1 MRRKNMKA
9 LKYKDQWELA
19 LEDVNGLHAT
29 DPYDVVVAVSY
40 CGICG
45 TDVGIASGAYPVAV
59 RGVTLGHEAT
69 GIVAEI
75 GEKVENV
82 KVGDRVVI
90 NPTPYCGK
98 CRMCQTLRINH
109 CQNKFGTES
118 GVSYDGA
125 FASLY
130 KTTRDFVH
138 ILPDNIS
145 LKAGTL
151 TEPLS
156 CILTGL
162 RKIKPATMTAY
173 SYVFGA
179 GPMGLLYVWALS
191 LKGIVPVLIE
201 NAPSRLEFAKTCLPN
216 GVKAYSSLEE
226 AKLDFFNDA
235 NAAMDLVVDTTSG
248 LLEELYPQMACGST
262 YMSIGLKQKK
272 VSIDAMQLAD
282 KSLTIMGSIDSMHGS
297 FIEAF
302 HLITRGVIPVEKL
315 VSHTYPL
322 DEFKQAFA
330 AIGCDLYQKQMAKT
344 TEPNCKVLIEMGDG
358 Q

>member
-1 MRRKNMKA
+1 MQA
-9 LKYKDQWELA
+9 LKYKDTWNLD
-19 LEDVNGLHAT
+19 LEEVNGLHAT
-29 DPYDVVVAVSY
+29 NPYDVIVAVSY

-69 GIVAEI
+69 GVVAEV

-118 GVSYDGA
+118 GVSYDGTYA
-125 FASLY
+125 DLY
-130 KTTRDFVH
+130 KTTQDFVYV
-138 ILPDNIS
+138 LPENVS
-145 LKAGTL
+145 LKAGTF

-201 NAPSRLEFAKTCLPN
+201 SSPSRLEFAKSCLPH
-216 GVKAYSSLEE
+216 GVKVYASLEE
-226 AKLDFFNDA
+226 AKADFFHDA
-235 NAAMDLVVDTTSG
+235 NAPMDLVVDTTSG
-248 LLEELYPQMACGST
+248 LLEELYPKMACGST

-272 VSIDAMQLAD
+272 VSIDTMQLAD

-297 FIEAF
+297 FLEAF
-302 HLITRGVIPVEKL
+302 HLIVKGVIPVEKL

-322 DEFKQAFA
+322 REFKQAFA
-330 AIGCDLYQKQMAKT
+330 AIGCDLNQKKMTKT
-344 TEPNCKVLIEMGDG
+344 TEPNCKVLIEIGAG
-358 Q
+358 K

>member
-1 MRRKNMKA
+1 MLA
-9 LKYKDQWELA
+9 LKYKGQWDLV
-19 LEDVNGLHAT
+19 LEEVNGLHAT
-29 DPYDVVVAVSY
+29 NPYDVIVAVSY

-45 TDVGIASGAYPVAV
+45 TDVAIASGSYPVAV
-59 RGVTLGHEAT
+59 KGVTLGHEAT
-69 GIVAEI
+69 GIIAEI

-118 GVSYDGA
+118 GVSYDGTYA
-125 FASLY
+125 GLY
-130 KTTRDFVH
+130 RTTQDFVH
-138 ILPDNIS
+138 VLSDNIS
-145 LKAGTL
+145 LKAGTF

-162 RKIKPATMTAY
+162 RKIQPATMTAY

-201 NAPSRLEFAKTCLPN
+201 NTPSRLEFAKNCLPN
-216 GVKAYSSLEE
+216 GVKAYATIEE

-235 NAAMDLVVDTTSG
+235 NAPMDLVVDTTSG
-248 LLEELYPQMACGST
+248 LLEELYPKMACGST

-272 VSIDAMQLAD
+272 ASIDTMLLAD
-282 KSLTIMGSIDSMHGS
+282 RSLTVLGSIDSMHGS

-322 DEFKQAFA
+322 NEFEQAFA
-330 AIGCDLYQKQMAKT
+330 EIGCDLHQKQMTKT
-344 TEPNCKVLIEMGDG
+344 TKPNCKVLIKIGDG
-358 Q
+358 E

>member
-1 MRRKNMKA
+1 MQA
-9 LKYKDQWELA
+9 LKYKGEWDLVLQGV
-19 LEDVNGLHAT
+19 DNLHVT
-29 DPYDVVVAVSY
+29 TPYDVIIAVSY

-45 TDVGIASGAYPVAV
+45 TDVGIASGEYPAAV
-59 RGVTLGHEAT
+59 KGVTLGHEAT
-69 GIVAEI
+69 GIVTEI
-75 GEKVENV
+75 GEKVKNV
-82 KVGDRVVI
+82 KLGDRVVI

-118 GVSYDGA
+118 GVSYDGT

-130 KTTRDFVH
+130 KTTHDFVH
-138 ILPDNIS
+138 VLPGDTS
-145 LKAGTL
+145 LKAGTF

-162 RKIKPATMTAY
+162 RKIQPATMTAY

-201 NAPSRLEFAKTCLPN
+201 NSPYRLEFAKGCLPN

-226 AKLDFFNDA
+226 AKMDFFKDK
-235 NAAMDLVVDTTSG
+235 NAAMDLVVDTTPG
-248 LLEELYPQMACGST
+248 LLEELYPKMACGST
-262 YMSIGLKQKK
+262 YMSIGLKRKEA
-272 VSIDAMQLAD
+272 SIDTMLLAD
-282 KSLTIMGSIDSMHGS
+282 KSLTVMGSIDSMHGS

-302 HLITRGVIPVEKL
+302 HLITRGVIPVENL
-315 VSHTYPL
+315 ISHTFVL

-330 AIGCDLYQKQMAKT
+330 AIGCDLNQKQMTKT
-344 TEPNCKVLIEMGDG
+344 TKPSCKVLIEIGDR

>member
-1 MRRKNMKA
+1 MQA
-9 LKYKDQWELA
+9 LKYRNQWDLS
-19 LEDVNGLHAT
+19 LEEVNNLHVT
-29 DPYDVVVAVSY
+29 TPYDVIVAVAY

-45 TDVGIASGAYPVAV
+45 TDVGIVSGEYPVAV
-59 RGVTLGHEAT
+59 KGVTLGHEAT

-75 GEKVENV
+75 GEKVEKV
-82 KVGDRVVI
+82 KVGERVVI

-109 CQNKFGTES
+109 CQNKSGTES
-118 GVSYDGA
+118 GVSYDGT
-125 FASLY
+125 FAGLY
-130 KTTRDFVH
+130 KTTQDFVH
-138 ILPDNIS
+138 VLPDNVS

-162 RKIKPATMTAY
+162 RKIQPATMTAY

-201 NAPSRLEFAKTCLPN
+201 NSPLRLEYAKNCLPN
-216 GVKAYSSLEE
+216 GVKAYASLEA
-226 AKLDFFNDA
+226 AKSDFFKDP
-235 NAAMDLVVDTTSG
+235 NAPVDLVVDTTSG
-248 LLEELYPQMACGST
+248 LLEVLYPQMACGST
-262 YMSIGLKQKK
+262 YVSIGLKNKK
-272 VSIDAMQLAD
+272 ASINTMELAD

-302 HLITRGVIPVEKL
+302 HLITKGVIPVEKL
-315 VSHTYPL
+315 VSHTYPIN
-322 DEFKQAFA
+322 EFTKAFA
-330 AIGCDLYQKQMAKT
+330 AIGCNLNQNQMTGT
-344 TEPNCKVLIEMGDG
+344 TEPNCKVLIQIGDYHD
-358 Q
+358 

>member
-1 MRRKNMKA
+1 MQA
-9 LKYKDQWELA
+9 LKYKDQWNLA
-19 LEDVNGLHAT
+19 LEEVNELHVTNPDDVIIS
-29 DPYDVVVAVSY
+29 VSY

-45 TDVGIASGAYPVAV
+45 TDVGIATGEYPVAV
-59 RGVTLGHEAT
+59 KGVTMGHEAT
-69 GIVAEI
+69 GIVAET

-98 CRMCQTLRINH
+98 CRMCRTLRINH

-125 FASLY
+125 FAGLY
-130 KTTRDFVH
+130 KTSQDFVH
-138 ILPDNIS
+138 VLPENIS
-145 LKAGTL
+145 LKAGTF

-162 RKIKPATMTAY
+162 RKIHPATMTAY

-201 NAPSRLEFAKTCLPN
+201 NAPSRLEFAKNCLPN
-216 GVKAYSSLEE
+216 GVKVYTSVEE
-226 AKLDFFNDA
+226 AKSDFFKDI
-235 NAAMDLVVDTTSG
+235 NAPMDLVVDTTSG
-248 LLEELYPQMACGST
+248 LLEELYLQMACGGT

-272 VSIDAMQLAD
+272 VSLDSMLLAD
-282 KSLTIMGSIDSMHGS
+282 KSLTVMGSIDSLHGS

-315 VSHTYPL
+315 VSHIYPL
-322 DEFKQAFA
+322 DEYKQAFA
-330 AIGCDLYQKQMAKT
+330 AIGCDLHQKRMTKT
-344 TEPNCKVLIEMGDG
+344 TNPNCKVLIEIRDR

>member
-1 MRRKNMKA
+1 MQA
-9 LKYKDQWELA
+9 LKYKDKWNLA
-19 LEDVNGLHAT
+19 LEEVNSLHAT
-29 DPYDVVVAVSY
+29 NPYDVIVAVSY

-45 TDVGIASGAYPVAV
+45 TDVAIASGEYPVAV
-59 RGVTLGHEAT
+59 KGVTMGHEAT
-69 GIVAEI
+69 GIVSEI

-109 CQNKFGTES
+109 CENKFGTES

-125 FASLY
+125 FASFY
-130 KTTRDFVH
+130 KTTQDFVH
-138 ILPDNIS
+138 VLPENVS
-145 LKAGTL
+145 LKAGTF

-179 GPMGLLYVWALS
+179 GPMGLLYAWALS
-191 LKGIVPVLIE
+191 LKGIVPVIIE
-201 NAPSRLEFAKTCLPN
+201 NAPSRLEFAKGCLPN
-216 GVKAYSSLEE
+216 GVKAYASLEE
-226 AKLDFFNDA
+226 AKSDFFKDS
-235 NAAMDLVVDTTSG
+235 NAPMDLVVDTTSI
-248 LLEELYPQMACGST
+248 LLEELYPKMACGST

-272 VSIDAMQLAD
+272 ASIDTMLLAD
-282 KSLTIMGSIDSMHGS
+282 RSLTIMGSIDSMHGS

-322 DEFKQAFA
+322 DEFKTAFA
-330 AIGCDLYQKQMAKT
+330 AIGCNLYEKKMTKT
-344 TEPNCKVLIEMGDG
+344 TTPSCKVLIEMGEG